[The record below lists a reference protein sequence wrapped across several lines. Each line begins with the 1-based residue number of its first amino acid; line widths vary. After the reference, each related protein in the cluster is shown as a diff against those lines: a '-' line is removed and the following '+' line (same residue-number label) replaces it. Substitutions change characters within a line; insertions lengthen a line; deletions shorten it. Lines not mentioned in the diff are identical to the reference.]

1 MSSSSSPIPRVTL
14 YGGRKASLPLNIVVV
29 GCGLGGLAA
38 AYCLG
43 QAGHKVTVLEAAPE
57 IGEVGAGIQVSPNV
71 TRLLIRWGLGKRLE
85 QCAVEPEAITFRRWQ
100 NGELISWTKWGESM
114 RRDYGSP
121 YYHIHRAD
129 FHQLLFELAKPYMDL
144 QLNSRVVSIDPSKP
158 SLTLANGKVIYTD
171 VIIGADGVKSY
182 IREVVVGGPDKA
194 TPTGDAAYRAIV
206 SSADMIKDPDLKPF
220 VDLPEMTGWMGP
232 KRHIMAYNIRGKKE
246 YNIVVLHPDTNGQ
259 AESWDAEVGAEVMRE
274 EFADWEPRVRKLL
287 ALVPSTMNWT
297 LMDRAPLDTWVH
309 RDGKV
314 ALLGDSCHPMLP
326 YRAQGSAMAVE
337 DAAVLGN
344 LFSRISSRK
353 QIGPLLHAYQAIR
366 YDRASATQNASRF
379 NQKIFHL
386 EDGPEQEERDNQ
398 MREAMHAAQRA
409 FRGEAAEQDS
419 AGEGNPNTWADK
431 SKSKIQ
437 FSYDADAEAEKWW
450 EEKGEKDIVA
460 LALSPRL

>member
-1 MSSSSSPIPRVTL
+1 
-14 YGGRKASLPLNIVVV
+14 
-29 GCGLGGLAA
+29 
-38 AYCLG
+38 
-43 QAGHKVTVLEAAPE
+43 
-57 IGEVGAGIQVSPNV
+57 
-71 TRLLIRWGLGKRLE
+71 
-85 QCAVEPEAITFRRWQ
+85 
-100 NGELISWTKWGESM
+100 
-114 RRDYGSP
+114 
-121 YYHIHRAD
+121 
-129 FHQLLFELAKPYMDL
+129 
-144 QLNSRVVSIDPSKP
+144 
-158 SLTLANGKVIYTD
+158 
-171 VIIGADGVKSY
+171 
-182 IREVVVGGPDKA
+182 
-194 TPTGDAAYRAIV
+194 
-206 SSADMIKDPDLKPF
+206 MIKDPDLKPF

-246 YNIVVLHPDTNGQ
+246 FNIVVLHPDTNGQ

-309 RDGKV
+309 KDGKV

-337 DAAVLGN
+337 DGAVLGN

-353 QIGPLLHAYQAIR
+353 QIGPLLHAYQEIR

-398 MREAMHAAQRA
+398 MREAMYAAQRA
-409 FRGEAAEQDS
+409 FRGEVAEQDT